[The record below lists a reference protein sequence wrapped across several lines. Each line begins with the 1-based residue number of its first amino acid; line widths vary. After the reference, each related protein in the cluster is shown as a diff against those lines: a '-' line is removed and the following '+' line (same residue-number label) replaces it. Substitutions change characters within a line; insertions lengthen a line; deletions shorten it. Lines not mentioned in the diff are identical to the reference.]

1 MQKVRRL
8 FKLLFLSAR
17 IKARLLIARIRYP
30 KFYPFMKSSCEEEK
44 QRVEIAARY
53 EMPPMAKGDALDRLG
68 GILAVHRKPGENDAT
83 YRERI
88 YARME
93 DAK

>member
-1 MQKVRRL
+1 M
-8 FKLLFLSAR
+8 
-17 IKARLLIARIRYP
+17 KA
-30 KFYPFMKSSCEEEK
+30 SCEEEK
-44 QRVEIAARY
+44 QRAKIAARN

-68 GILAVHRKPGENDAT
+68 EMLAVYREPGENDAT
-83 YRERI
+83 YKERI